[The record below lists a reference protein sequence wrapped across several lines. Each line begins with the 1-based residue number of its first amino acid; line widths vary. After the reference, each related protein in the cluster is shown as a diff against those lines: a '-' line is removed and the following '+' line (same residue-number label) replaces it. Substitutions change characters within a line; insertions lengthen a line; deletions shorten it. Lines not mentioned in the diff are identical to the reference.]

1 MPIITHPAHTGK
13 GEFTISVDKMARV
26 RYDIGERKTIMNNQ
40 RKAYRLPGYDYSRP
54 GTYFV
59 TLCVKDKSNLFW
71 DKTALLEKRILL
83 TQTAKTAEV
92 AVEKIPE
99 MYPNTAVDLYTIM
112 PDHIHLLLVLRPSQ
126 EMNPPDLGRI
136 IGQLKGYITKQLGFS
151 PWQKLFYERIIKDEN
166 DYWQTRQYI
175 ISNPAKWLERHD
187 N

>member
-1 MPIITHPAHTGK
+1 M
-13 GEFTISVDKMARV
+13 
-26 RYDIGERKTIMNNQ
+26 
-40 RKAYRLPGYDYSRP
+40 
-54 GTYFV
+54 
-59 TLCVKDKSNLFW
+59 
-71 DKTALLEKRILL
+71 
-83 TQTAKTAEV
+83 

-126 EMNPPDLGRI
+126 EMNPRDLGRI